1 MSEQYRNSPYK
12 ISTQHQA
19 DKRYE
24 QRKISVRGSLFD
36 PIPNSPNLHDKNGLA
51 NSKENYWRDLGSER
65 VKGMKVFT

>member
-51 NSKENYWRDLGSER
+51 NSKENY
-65 VKGMKVFT
+65 